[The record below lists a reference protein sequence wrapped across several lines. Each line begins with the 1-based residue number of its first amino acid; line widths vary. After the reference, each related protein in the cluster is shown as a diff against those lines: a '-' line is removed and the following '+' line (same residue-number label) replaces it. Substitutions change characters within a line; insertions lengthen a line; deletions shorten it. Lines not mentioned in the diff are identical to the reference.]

1 MVILLMLVGGLA
13 LLVTGAEVLIRGAAR
28 LAASFGV
35 SALVIGLTVVAF
47 GTSSPEI
54 AVSVWAAYTG
64 SGDLAVGNIVGSNIF
79 NVLFTLGLCALI
91 APLGVSRQL
100 VRLDV
105 PVMIGVSALL
115 LLFGLDRTISRL
127 EGLLLLGGL
136 VAYTVFVI
144 VTSRR
149 ETLPMRAEYEKEFG
163 VVESPSI
170 PRNGL
175 LVLVGLGLLVLGSRY
190 FVTAATEIA
199 RLLGVSDLVIGL
211 TIVAAGTSLPEVA
224 TSAVATVRGERDIAV
239 GNIVGSNIFNLLLVG
254 GAASALAAG
263 GLGVADVA
271 VRVDLPLMIL
281 VAVACLPV
289 FFTGLRVDRWEGAMF
304 LGYYVAYSIYLAL
317 SSTDHIA
324 LPVYGRVMAQYVI
337 PLTMVLLAGVSY
349 RAWKTDREV
358 PAGA

>member
-1 MVILLMLVGGLA
+1 
-13 LLVTGAEVLIRGAAR
+13 
-28 LAASFGV
+28 
-35 SALVIGLTVVAF
+35 
-47 GTSSPEI
+47 
-54 AVSVWAAYTG
+54 
-64 SGDLAVGNIVGSNIF
+64 
-79 NVLFTLGLCALI
+79 
-91 APLGVSRQL
+91 
-100 VRLDV
+100 RLDV

-224 TSAVATVRGERDIAV
+224 TSAVAT
-239 GNIVGSNIFNLLLVG
+239 
-254 GAASALAAG
+254 
-263 GLGVADVA
+263 
-271 VRVDLPLMIL
+271 
-281 VAVACLPV
+281 
-289 FFTGLRVDRWEGAMF
+289 
-304 LGYYVAYSIYLAL
+304 
-317 SSTDHIA
+317 
-324 LPVYGRVMAQYVI
+324 
-337 PLTMVLLAGVSY
+337 
-349 RAWKTDREV
+349 
-358 PAGA
+358 